1 MMPLKEMIWLAL
13 STILFISYLVVLF
26 QVVSDLMRD
35 PELGGLSKLI
45 WIVLL
50 LFLPLLTA
58 LVYIFVRGRGM
69 AERQRDA
76 LQRAKADSDAYIRS
90 VAGKSPAA
98 QIAEA
103 KALLDNGTINADE
116 YASLKA
122 KALA

>member
-50 LFLPLLTA
+50 LFLPRLTA
-58 LVYIFVRGRGM
+58 
-69 AERQRDA
+69 
-76 LQRAKADSDAYIRS
+76 
-90 VAGKSPAA
+90 
-98 QIAEA
+98 
-103 KALLDNGTINADE
+103 
-116 YASLKA
+116 
-122 KALA
+122 